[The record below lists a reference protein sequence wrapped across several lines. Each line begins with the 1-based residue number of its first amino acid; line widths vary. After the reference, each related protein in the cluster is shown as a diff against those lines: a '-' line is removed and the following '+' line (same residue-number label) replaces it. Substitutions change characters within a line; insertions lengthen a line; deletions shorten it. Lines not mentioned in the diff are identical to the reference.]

1 MMGRVARTFAE
12 SREPLNGG
20 NAAFG
25 MQVKN
30 SPEPPFERDVY
41 IRARNEACARFK
53 HRLVGLAARRAL
65 QRLGII
71 VPIRKN
77 DFIFHA
83 GYYVPIERI
92 AFVMQPGG
100 TAERHIRVLRPSN
113 GIEGRVFLF
122 TNSTPE
128 WEEKFL

>member
-1 MMGRVARTFAE
+1 M
-12 SREPLNGG
+12 
-20 NAAFG
+20 
-25 MQVKN
+25 
-30 SPEPPFERDVY
+30 
-41 IRARNEACARFK
+41 
-53 HRLVGLAARRAL
+53 
-65 QRLGII
+65 
-71 VPIRKN
+71 PIRKN

-128 WEEKFL
+128 SEWKTCLSHAEKIGLGSRDYELVVIK